1 MKRNLRLSYTNS
13 FIRGSLLSIRPSAT
27 KHGPNNDVIDVG
39 LDCATDVF
47 AEHMVHAPLV
57 RRARIPQ
64 TERHGDIAVHAERR
78 DERSHEL
85 VGLFHPDLV
94 IP

>member
-1 MKRNLRLSYTNS
+1 
-13 FIRGSLLSIRPSAT
+13 
-27 KHGPNNDVIDVG
+27 
-39 LDCATDVF
+39 
-47 AEHMVHAPLV
+47 MVHSPLV
-57 RRARIPQ
+57 RRDRIPQ

-78 DERSHEL
+78 DERSREL